1 VFTSNESDW
10 DAVRG
15 KVEGNTVIIECQNTE
30 STATVSW
37 LVIGERQDE
46 HMLKSKTTDENGKL
60 IVEPLK
66 PESEPVYEEI
76 EPEEVITEEPVTEE
90 ASVSIGESSL

>member
-1 VFTSNESDW
+1 
-10 DAVRG
+10 
-15 KVEGNTVIIECQNTE
+15 
-30 STATVSW
+30 
-37 LVIGERQDE
+37 
-46 HMLKSKTTDENGKL
+46 MLKSKTTDENGKL